1 MNTSITV
8 NPKSVKTGGITALV
22 VAAGHGSRMGGDLPK
37 QYQKLAGRSILRH
50 AIDNLYADHR
60 IETVRVII
68 DPDHQTLYA
77 AAVQGLD
84 LAPAIL
90 GGPDRQASVMN
101 GLAALRPAAP
111 DIVLIHDAARPF
123 VDSAVL
129 DRLFSALQHHKGAIA
144 ALPVVDSVKR
154 AERAIIDDEIDR
166 EGLWRAQTPQ
176 GFHYAEILAAHLTA
190 AATPAA
196 PPLTD
201 DAAVAR
207 AAGLQVV
214 LVDGDEALFKITSPA
229 DMLRA
234 HHYCLIADQ
243 PADQP
248 TGQPADQPTTQ
259 PRTHRIGQGFDVHRF
274 GDGNHVTLAGVKIP
288 HTAGLL
294 GHSDADVGLHAVT
307 DALLGALGA
316 GDIGS
321 HFPPSDDTWRGV
333 DSAVFLAHAG
343 TLIQQAGGT
352 INNIDLTIVCE
363 QPRIGPHRP
372 KMQARMADI
381 LGLDLSCVSIKATT
395 TERLGFTGRGEGIAA
410 MAVCLITI

>member
-1 MNTSITV
+1 M
-8 NPKSVKTGGITALV
+8 
-22 VAAGHGSRMGGDLPK
+22 
-37 QYQKLAGRSILRH
+37 
-50 AIDNLYADHR
+50 
-60 IETVRVII
+60 
-68 DPDHQTLYA
+68 
-77 AAVQGLD
+77 
-84 LAPAIL
+84 
-90 GGPDRQASVMN
+90 
-101 GLAALRPAAP
+101 
-111 DIVLIHDAARPF
+111 
-123 VDSAVL
+123 
-129 DRLFSALQHHKGAIA
+129 
-144 ALPVVDSVKR
+144 
-154 AERAIIDDEIDR
+154 
-166 EGLWRAQTPQ
+166 
-176 GFHYAEILAAHLTA
+176 
-190 AATPAA
+190 
-196 PPLTD
+196 
-201 DAAVAR
+201 
-207 AAGLQVV
+207 
-214 LVDGDEALFKITSPA
+214 
-229 DMLRA
+229 
-234 HHYCLIADQ
+234 
-243 PADQP
+243 
-248 TGQPADQPTTQ
+248 
-259 PRTHRIGQGFDVHRF
+259 HRF